1 MITHYMPRILS
12 LVLMKALLS
21 IFQPVPDLHPAIS
34 STILLL
40 IQETRIVASFRS
52 KTIGSFQILISVILA
67 AGRRRTEKNER
78 KDNIIGDQRDWFELN
93 MRASSTG
100 TKNWLESLEAILVF
114 VVPLLFALPL
124 YVLGVLT
131 EVSGNYV
138 MYAVYITCSIA
149 LTEYNGRSLRDMGLT
164 RKELL
169 PSLGLSGVTVLA
181 SFLVRLISAELQFS
195 PEANSGV
202 AVAQGLLFWTVSG
215 FGQEILFRG
224 LIFFS
229 FYRWKGWKTAL
240 LVSSLLFGLMHVN
253 QGITGIVFTI
263 LIGGYWG
270 WVAFK
275 TKNIIGT
282 SIAHS
287 LFNFFFTFLF
297 AS

>member
-1 MITHYMPRILS
+1 M
-12 LVLMKALLS
+12 
-21 IFQPVPDLHPAIS
+21 
-34 STILLL
+34 
-40 IQETRIVASFRS
+40 
-52 KTIGSFQILISVILA
+52 
-67 AGRRRTEKNER
+67 
-78 KDNIIGDQRDWFELN
+78 DN
-93 MRASSTG
+93 
-100 TKNWLESLEAILVF
+100 KNWLESLEAILVF
-114 VVPLLFALPL
+114 VVPLLFAIPL
-124 YVLGVLT
+124 YMLGFLT

-138 MYAVYITCSIA
+138 TYTIYITCSIA
-149 LTEYNGRSLRDMGLT
+149 LTKYNGRSLKEIGLT

-181 SFLVRLISAELQFS
+181 SFLIRLISAELQLS

-215 FGQEILFRG
+215 LGQEILFRG

-240 LVSSLLFGLMHVN
+240 LVSSVLFGLMHVK
-253 QGITGIVFTI
+253 QGITGIIFTV

-287 LFNFFFTFLF
+287 LFNFFTFLF
-297 AS
+297 VS

>member
-1 MITHYMPRILS
+1 MC
-12 LVLMKALLS
+12 V
-21 IFQPVPDLHPAIS
+21 S
-34 STILLL
+34 SM
-40 IQETRIVASFRS
+40 
-52 KTIGSFQILISVILA
+52 
-67 AGRRRTEKNER
+67 GRK
-78 KDNIIGDQRDWFELN
+78 K
-93 MRASSTG
+93 
-100 TKNWLESLEAILVF
+100 WLESLEAILVF
-114 VVPLLFALPL
+114 VVPLLSAIPL

-138 MYAVYITCSIA
+138 TYAIYITCSIA
-149 LTEYNGRSLRDMGLT
+149 LTKYNGRSLKEIGLT

-195 PEANSGV
+195 PESNSGV
-202 AVAQGLLFWTVSG
+202 AVAHGLLFWTVSG
-215 FGQEILFRG
+215 LGQEILFRG

-240 LVSSLLFGLMHVN
+240 LVSSVLFGLMHVR
-253 QGITGIVFTI
+253 QGIIGIIFTI

-297 AS
+297 VS

>member
-1 MITHYMPRILS
+1 M
-12 LVLMKALLS
+12 
-21 IFQPVPDLHPAIS
+21 
-34 STILLL
+34 
-40 IQETRIVASFRS
+40 
-52 KTIGSFQILISVILA
+52 
-67 AGRRRTEKNER
+67 
-78 KDNIIGDQRDWFELN
+78 
-93 MRASSTG
+93 G

-114 VVPLLFALPL
+114 VVPLLCAIPL
-124 YVLGVLT
+124 YVMGVLT

-138 MYAVYITCSIA
+138 MYTIYIMCSIA
-149 LTEYNGRSLRDMGLT
+149 LTECNGRSLREIGLT

-195 PEANSGV
+195 PEANSVV

-215 FGQEILFRG
+215 LGQEILFRG

-240 LVSSLLFGLMHVN
+240 LVSSVLFGLMHVK
-253 QGITGIVFTI
+253 QGITGIIFTI

-287 LFNFFFTFLF
+287 LFNFFLTFLF
-297 AS
+297 VS

>member
-1 MITHYMPRILS
+1 
-12 LVLMKALLS
+12 MK
-21 IFQPVPDLHPAIS
+21 
-34 STILLL
+34 
-40 IQETRIVASFRS
+40 
-52 KTIGSFQILISVILA
+52 
-67 AGRRRTEKNER
+67 
-78 KDNIIGDQRDWFELN
+78 LN
-93 MRASSTG
+93 MCGYSMGRE
-100 TKNWLESLEAILVF
+100 NWLESLEAILVF
-114 VVPLLFALPL
+114 VLPVLFIIPF
-124 YVLGVLT
+124 YVLGFLT

-138 MYAVYITCSIA
+138 TYAIYIICSIA
-149 LTEYNGRSLRDMGLT
+149 LTKYNGRLLAEIGLT

-181 SFLVRLISAELQFS
+181 SFLIRLISAELQLS

-215 FGQEILFRG
+215 LGQEILFRG

-240 LVSSLLFGLMHVN
+240 LASSVLFGLMHVQ
-253 QGITGIVFTI
+253 QGITGIIFTI
-263 LIGGYWG
+263 LIGVYWG

-297 AS
+297 VS